1 MDTVEETDDEGDWE
15 GDLEE
20 DSVTETVTLVDRVA
34 APLEEVLR
42 DTDPDRVTDG
52 ERERLG
58 EVEIVNDVEELGQRV
73 ADRVELPERE
83 GLWDIDGEAVYVLDT
98 VGDTLCEG
106 EGEAFE
112 LALEDR
118 EFERVSVTE
127 EDEEGKVDT
136 VEETDDEGD

>member
-1 MDTVEETDDEGDWE
+1 
-15 GDLEE
+15 
-20 DSVTETVTLVDRVA
+20 VTLVDRVA

-42 DTDPDRVTDG
+42 DTVPDRVTDG
-52 ERERLG
+52 ERERLR
-58 EVEIVNDVEELGQRV
+58 EVEIVNDVEELGERV
-73 ADRVELPERE
+73 AEKVGERE
-83 GLWDIDGEAVYVLDT
+83 MEGLRDIDGEAEKVDDT

-106 EGEAFE
+106 EGEARE
-112 LALEDR
+112 LVLEDR